1 MKTRLLAAMLAALL
15 CGPAMAL
22 DIRGGGSGSVGPAG
36 PQGPPGQDGADGA
49 PGAPGYSPSAV
60 TSGGGVVWVSGWDY
74 IVSPTAYTIGGTSY
88 TAAQTEVSLSAA
100 DDTFDRID
108 LIVANTDGEVVAVE
122 GTPAASPAT
131 PEIDPATQI
140 QLAIVYVPQDATEP
154 PDVTSETVYAE
165 HSGEWG
171 TSASGNWDADNTTN
185 PRSGSKA
192 VRANAAAVGSYI
204 RFNKTGGGDFA
215 AYNSLVVYVRVE
227 TWPNNKNLLVQALN
241 SAGTPHGA
249 AVVIANTSFGLNT
262 ADTTSYQ
269 QLVIPAS
276 LFQANGLTTHYLRFQ
291 VGGTGGQTLSIRMD
305 DISMQSGVQQ
315 TGFGSS
321 SMTWKQSWS
330 SAANYTINSVVIH
343 NGRQYVALQNSTNV
357 EPGTN
362 AAVWQP
368 TVTAISGN
376 AATATALA
384 ANGANCSAGNYP
396 LGVDASGAV
405 ESCTAAGGGS
415 SKPFLTWYANQGV
428 LPTANYADR
437 GVVSDRPAL
446 RFDQDADEC
455 VYFEGVLPDGYAGGG
470 LTVGIVWSAD
480 LGVTTGATGWL
491 TAFERYQSATLDL
504 SSTSFGTEKSTSTT
518 TAGTAQTP
526 NYTSIAHSSG
536 AEMDSLAAGEA
547 FRLRVCRDGNGSTV
561 TDSMLGDAHALR
573 VTVKEP

>member
-405 ESCTAAGGGS
+405 ESCTAAGGGGS
-415 SKPFLTWYANQGV
+415 SALWRPAAACDNATAAPLWDLPTSSPAVPACVTGTNTQKGV
-428 LPTANYADR
+428 LDFANGSNLSAQLTEMYPGA
-437 GVVSDRPAL
+437 
-446 RFDQDADEC
+446 FD
-455 VYFEGVLPDGYAGGG
+455 VR
-470 LTVGIVWSAD
+470 IKW
-480 LGVTTGATGWL
+480 VT
-491 TAFERYQSATLDL
+491 SAT
-504 SSTSFGTEKSTSTT
+504 SGSVVWQVSTICVADAETDDPAFN
-518 TAGTAQTP
+518 TA
-526 NYTSIAHSSG
+526 
-536 AEMDSLAAGEA
+536 
-547 FRLRVCRDGNGSTV
+547 STV
-561 TDSMLGDAHALR
+561 TDAAKGTTLQTNDASITGVTATGCAAGELMHLKIQRDSGHASDDLAATAR
-573 VTVKEP
+573 LIGVEITPQ